1 MEDDLYVEP
10 GLPFVVSF
18 LIWFFEGIVYVTF
31 EVLEVLTFSE
41 AAVAPFW

>member
-31 EVLEVLTFSE
+31 EVLGAMILTQ
-41 AAVAPFW
+41 AA